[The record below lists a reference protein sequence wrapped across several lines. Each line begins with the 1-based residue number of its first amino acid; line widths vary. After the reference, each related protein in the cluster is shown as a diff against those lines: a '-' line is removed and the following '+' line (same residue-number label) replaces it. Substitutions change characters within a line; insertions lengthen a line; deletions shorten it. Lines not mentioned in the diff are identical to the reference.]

1 MRTPP
6 SHGAPTALPT
16 PYQQKQCLRGP
27 ARHRSR
33 AVLPAHG
40 LSAAPRSSTRC
51 SSKSACATG
60 ARAASAGRSG
70 ATRSTRRRRRSSL
83 PPPPSTRCS
92 PPPAHGPADG
102 GRGGRCR
109 WPGPRGAGGNANAI
123 RRARAELSLP
133 DGRLAQASARSRP
146 SALGLELTACGCAAS
161 LGMVAGQLRPAARRK
176 DTDRA
181 SLASGQNQLSRTI
194 ADRDASCKG
203 WESWISG
210 QGRGFGRASWREG
223 QEAGSRSGWRP
234 CPTSFLACRWPQL
247 PPRSCRRAQNAGAR
261 PLQCGANL
269 SGRYR
274 CTPKLTRSS
283 KYICG

>member
-1 MRTPP
+1 ML
-6 SHGAPTALPT
+6 A
-16 PYQQKQCLRGP
+16 
-27 ARHRSR
+27 RSR
-33 AVLPAHG
+33 A
-40 LSAAPRSSTRC
+40 APEPRCAPRTRSERSSTQLHALQQQKRVC
-51 SSKSACATG
+51 HGCKSSVC
-60 ARAASAGRSG
+60 RLLRRH
-70 ATRSTRRRRRSSL
+70 TRSTRRRRRSSI
-83 PPPPSTRCS
+83 PPPRSTRCP

-102 GRGGRCR
+102 GRGDWCR
-109 WPGPRGAGGNANAI
+109 WSGPRGAGGDANAI

-133 DGRLAQASARSRP
+133 DGRLAQPSARSRP

-161 LGMVAGQLRPAARRK
+161 LGMVAGQLLPAARRK

-223 QEAGSRSGWRP
+223 REAGSRSGWRP

-261 PLQCGANL
+261 PLQCGATL
-269 SGRYR
+269 SGR
-274 CTPKLTRSS
+274 
-283 KYICG
+283 